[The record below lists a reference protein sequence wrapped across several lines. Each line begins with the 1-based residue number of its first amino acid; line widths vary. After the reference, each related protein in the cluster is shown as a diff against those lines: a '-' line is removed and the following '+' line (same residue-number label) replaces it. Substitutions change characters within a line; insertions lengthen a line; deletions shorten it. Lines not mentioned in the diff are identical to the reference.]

1 MDEKTLL
8 DIKNQHVNNY
18 KKALIETI
26 QNNTNALVND
36 DLISLFCKPPLD
48 SMDIVKN
55 KMISFAKKYKFV
67 LDASKLDN
75 MLDSYRKNIV
85 TCCEKIK
92 KMRIDYFS
100 DIVDK
105 FKDDDVIVFYKKDFN
120 SLNKKIKK
128 SLKEQVVLS
137 IDNKLLKDINKIIS
151 TNADNTNVD
160 SFIEE
165 ITKFLKKQ
173 YLKQVMDSFD
183 IKFLVKDTTLMN
195 SVKEQGDRYLF
206 TLKNSR
212 LLNDFD

>member
-8 DIKNQHVNNY
+8 DIKNQHINNY

-36 DLISLFCKPPLD
+36 DLIPLFRKPPLD

-92 KMRIDYFS
+92 KMRIDCFS
-100 DIVDK
+100 EIVDK
-105 FKDDDVIVFYKKDFN
+105 FKDDDTIVFYKKNFN

-128 SLKEQVVLS
+128 SLKEQVILS
-137 IDNKLLKDINKIIS
+137 IDNILLKDIIKIIS

-160 SFIEE
+160 SFE
-165 ITKFLKKQ
+165 ITF
-173 YLKQVMDSFD
+173 
-183 IKFLVKDTTLMN
+183 
-195 SVKEQGDRYLF
+195 
-206 TLKNSR
+206 
-212 LLNDFD
+212 

>member
-1 MDEKTLL
+1 
-8 DIKNQHVNNY
+8 
-18 KKALIETI
+18 
-26 QNNTNALVND
+26 
-36 DLISLFCKPPLD
+36 
-48 SMDIVKN
+48 MDIVKN

-75 MLDSYRKNIV
+75 MLDIYRKNIV

-92 KMRIDYFS
+92 KMRIDCFS
-100 DIVDK
+100 EIVDK
-105 FKDDDVIVFYKKDFN
+105 FKDDDTIVFYKKNFN

-128 SLKEQVVLS
+128 SLKEQVILS
-137 IDNKLLKDINKIIS
+137 IDNILLKDIIKIIS

-165 ITKFLKKQ
+165 ITMFLKKQ